1 MIKNAVVN
9 FNNRKGKES
18 KIWLQLHTGFNTEKC
33 KWMVNADAED
43 VAGSKSLARL
53 CAQPLQMVTQFQRT
67 IRLCEILPSR
77 SANRCKHFSCRR
89 FIRMMVRVQRTLST
103 VMVWYRWCCSNNSS
117 KKMSNHL
124 PIQGTVITVANPPV
138 QQFGKCACANS
149 INAFC
154 DGTV

>member
-1 MIKNAVVN
+1 MIKNAEVN
-9 FNNRKGKES
+9 FNNWKGKWS

-33 KWMVNADAED
+33 KWIVNADAED

-67 IRLCEILPSR
+67 IRLCEIPSSR
-77 SANRCKHFSCRR
+77 IANRCKHFASHR
-89 FIRMMVRVQRTLST
+89 FIRMTVRVHRYGVVSLLLFKQF
-103 VMVWYRWCCSNNSS
+103 VKN
-117 KKMSNHL
+117 KSNHL